1 MSCWL
6 LHVLCL
12 CYYQKRSGLTCA
24 DVAQILWSTENCFS
38 ESLGVFND
46 SQGGYKKYF
55 KRNYIAK
62 VFVIGCVSCNKFSH
76 FRQKKSGVLL
86 LRTRKVRVYGPVYY
100 GAYPIPTHLSPPA
113 PHARAPNKAQGS
125 PPMGQ
130 CAPRRADGAAD
141 ITPPHCEW
149 GAGGGAARG
158 CGAAAC
164 VHVHSMCTTKC
175 GCARRRRRRR
185 AAAEVGEVQSS
196 EYTAQFSRFH
206 PSSHSWEVYNR
217 ALKQQTGSAGHYKPC
232 LKSSLPRGRLAAYMW
247 RDFLAQTRRAC
258 LLGRRLLLVAA
269 AGFFNWRWSYCPRGV
284 AP

>member
-1 MSCWL
+1 MPPICVMCETRVSCWL

-12 CYYQKRSGLTCA
+12 CYYQIWTHMCRCGSVVVQRA
-24 DVAQILWSTENCFS
+24 CFP

-55 KRNYIAK
+55 KRNYTCHIAK
-62 VFVIGCVSCNKFSH
+62 
-76 FRQKKSGVLL
+76 KKTSGVLL

-125 PPMGQ
+125 MPMGQ

-164 VHVHSMCTTKC
+164 VHVH
-175 GCARRRRRRR
+175 
-185 AAAEVGEVQSS
+185 
-196 EYTAQFSRFH
+196 
-206 PSSHSWEVYNR
+206 
-217 ALKQQTGSAGHYKPC
+217 
-232 LKSSLPRGRLAAYMW
+232 
-247 RDFLAQTRRAC
+247 D
-258 LLGRRLLLVAA
+258 
-269 AGFFNWRWSYCPRGV
+269 
-284 AP
+284 